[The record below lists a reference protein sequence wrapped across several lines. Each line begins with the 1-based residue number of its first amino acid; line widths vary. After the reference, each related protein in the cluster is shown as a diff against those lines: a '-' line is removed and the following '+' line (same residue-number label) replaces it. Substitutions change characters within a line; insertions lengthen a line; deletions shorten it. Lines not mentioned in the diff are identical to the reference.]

1 MRKPGITAI
10 VFALAINTLSI
21 STIAPAQAAQS
32 DGDLFVVNYHHG
44 YVDWYWKSPPSSSVT
59 SYSVA
64 IDNDPALI
72 FKTTNN
78 FFVPADHQIPNPEL
92 RKLTCVN
99 AKMADGWGF
108 GGCVSFSS
116 QKLVGQV
123 IDFSGGP
130 SSIYKADGH
139 YLDRIGFLRE
149 PRDSQPKG
157 VNGRKFYSADSV
169 FLSTNVYFF
178 QPPYISKVNVCDL
191 KGKCVDDSK
200 PVPGYWNGTTS
211 PSFTTAKV
219 STPDVCT
226 VLSTQGVEGALQVQE
241 IKPLRDNIDC
251 DVIASSH
258 VPFLANSDI
267 TAKFSIHFQKL
278 RPSTLL
284 QLPIG
289 ELNPTVG
296 NVTALTLQQIP
307 QWNWLKE
314 RRFSW
319 AGTTLDALKLSKENK
334 SLTPRICSIKPEP
347 DESLGILNIKGLATG
362 QCQIEI
368 SVPVSTSND
377 EEKRVLAFKVTKPRV
392 NSSVYVSKYSCM
404 VVDPNAF
411 TFTVYNVASKS
422 AAPKNCQA
430 KNAYIS

>member
-368 SVPVSTSND
+368 SVPASTSND

>member
-1 MRKPGITAI
+1 MRKPGLIAAVIT
-10 VFALAINTLSI
+10 LAI

-44 YVDWYWKSPPSSSVT
+44 YVDWYWKSPPTSSVT

-64 IDNDPALI
+64 IDNDPALT
-72 FKTTNN
+72 FDVADN
-78 FFVPADHQIPNPEL
+78 FFVPADHQIPNPEV

-108 GGCVSFSS
+108 GKCVAFSS

-123 IDFSGGP
+123 INFLGGL
-130 SSIYKADGH
+130 SSIYKVDGR
-139 YLDRIGFLRE
+139 YLDSVGLLYE
-149 PRDSQPKG
+149 DGKSQPKG
-157 VNGRKFYSADSV
+157 INGRKFYAADSI
-169 FLSTNVYFF
+169 FLSTDIYFF
-178 QPPYISKVNVCDL
+178 QPPFISKSNICNAN
-191 KGKCVDDSK
+191 GKCTSK
-200 PVPGYWNGTTS
+200 SRPVPGFWNSTTS
-211 PSFTTAKV
+211 SIYTTAKV

-226 VLSTQGVEGALQVQE
+226 VLSTQGIEGALYVQE
-241 IKPLRDNIDC
+241 VKPLRDNIDC
-251 DVIASSH
+251 EVVASSH
-258 VPFLANSDI
+258 VPFLSNSDV

-278 RPSTLL
+278 RPSALV

-296 NVTALTLQQIP
+296 NVTALNLQQIP
-307 QWNWLKE
+307 KWEWLKD

-319 AGTTLDALKLSKENK
+319 AATSMDALKLSKENK

-347 DESLGILNIKGLATG
+347 NERLGTLNIKGLAAG

-368 SVPVSTSND
+368 SVPASTSND
-377 EEKRVLAFKVTKPRV
+377 EEKRVLTFKVTKPRV
-392 NSSVYVSKYSCM
+392 NSSVYVSKYPCM
-404 VVDPNAF
+404 VVDPGAL

>member
-1 MRKPGITAI
+1 MRKPGLIAI
-10 VFALAINTLSI
+10 VIALAT

-44 YVDWYWKSPPSSSVT
+44 YVDWYWKSPPTSSVT

-64 IDNDPALI
+64 IDIDPALT
-72 FKTTNN
+72 FETTDN

-92 RKLTCVN
+92 RKLTCVF
-99 AKMADGWGF
+99 AKTADGIAG
-108 GGCVSFSS
+108 GGCVVFSS
-116 QKLVGQV
+116 QKLAGQV
-123 IDFSGGP
+123 INFSVEP
-130 SSIYKADGH
+130 SPIYKADGK
-139 YLDRIGFLRE
+139 YLNSVGPLFE
-149 PRDSQPKG
+149 GGESQPKG
-157 VNGRKFYSADSV
+157 INGRKFYAADSV
-169 FLSTNVYFF
+169 FLSTDIYFL
-178 QPPYISKVNVCDL
+178 QPPFISKSNICNTN
-191 KGKCVDDSK
+191 GKCKSESRA
-200 PVPGYWNGTTS
+200 VPAYWKTTTS
-211 PSFTTAKV
+211 SIYTTAKV

-226 VLSTQGVEGALQVQE
+226 VLSTQGIEGALYVQE
-241 IKPLRDNIDC
+241 VKPLRDNIDC
-251 DVIASSH
+251 EVVASSH

-278 RPSTLL
+278 RPSALL

-307 QWNWLKE
+307 KWDWLQA

-319 AGTTLDALKLSKENK
+319 AASSTDALKLSKENK

-347 DESLGILNIKGLATG
+347 NERLGTLNIKGLAAG

-368 SVPVSTSND
+368 SVPASTSND
-377 EEKRVLAFKVTKPRV
+377 EEKRVLTFKVTKPRV
-392 NSSVYVSKYSCM
+392 NSSVYVSKYPCM
-404 VVDPNAF
+404 VVDPGAL

>member
-64 IDNDPALI
+64 IDNDPALT
-72 FKTTNN
+72 FETTNN

-169 FLSTNVYFF
+169 F
-178 QPPYISKVNVCDL
+178 
-191 KGKCVDDSK
+191 
-200 PVPGYWNGTTS
+200 
-211 PSFTTAKV
+211 
-219 STPDVCT
+219 
-226 VLSTQGVEGALQVQE
+226 
-241 IKPLRDNIDC
+241 
-251 DVIASSH
+251 
-258 VPFLANSDI
+258 
-267 TAKFSIHFQKL
+267 
-278 RPSTLL
+278 
-284 QLPIG
+284 
-289 ELNPTVG
+289 
-296 NVTALTLQQIP
+296 
-307 QWNWLKE
+307 
-314 RRFSW
+314 
-319 AGTTLDALKLSKENK
+319 
-334 SLTPRICSIKPEP
+334 
-347 DESLGILNIKGLATG
+347 
-362 QCQIEI
+362 
-368 SVPVSTSND
+368 
-377 EEKRVLAFKVTKPRV
+377 
-392 NSSVYVSKYSCM
+392 
-404 VVDPNAF
+404 
-411 TFTVYNVASKS
+411 
-422 AAPKNCQA
+422 
-430 KNAYIS
+430 

>member
-1 MRKPGITAI
+1 MRKPGLIAAVI
-10 VFALAINTLSI
+10 ALAI
-21 STIAPAQAAQS
+21 STIAPAHAAQT

-44 YVDWYWKSPPSSSVT
+44 YVDWYWKSPPSSPVT
-59 SYSVA
+59 SYTVA
-64 IDNDPALI
+64 IDNDPALT
-72 FKTTNN
+72 FDAADN

-108 GGCVSFSS
+108 GRCVSFSS
-116 QKLVGQV
+116 EKNVGQV
-123 IDFSGGP
+123 IAFSGGP

-139 YLDRIGFLRE
+139 YLDSIGYVPE

-178 QPPYISKVNVCDL
+178 QPPYISKVYVCDL

-211 PSFTTAKV
+211 PIYTTAKV

-226 VLSTQGVEGALQVQE
+226 VLSTQGIEGAQYVQE
-241 IKPLRDNIDC
+241 VKPLRDNIDC
-251 DVIASSH
+251 EVVASSH
-258 VPFLANSDI
+258 VPFLDNSDI

-278 RPSTLL
+278 RPSALL

-307 QWNWLKE
+307 KWDWLQD
-314 RRFSW
+314 RRFSL
-319 AGTTLDALKLSKENK
+319 AASSTDALKLSKENK

-347 DESLGILNIKGLATG
+347 NERLGTLNIKGLAAG

-368 SVPVSTSND
+368 SVPASTSND
-377 EEKRVLAFKVTKPRV
+377 EEKRVLTFKVTKPRV
-392 NSSVYVSKYSCM
+392 NSSVYVSKYPCM
-404 VVDPNAF
+404 VVDPGAL